1 MPVSAPTVVSSGGL
15 VHVFFTGNDGL
26 LWQVVPARAGG
37 WGPPPQLVASQLK
50 SPPFAFSG
58 PGQQRIQV
66 LWKGPRGKLRW
77 LSLTREDQASS
88 PRDIGGPMP

>member
-1 MPVSAPTVVSSGGL
+1 VPT
-15 VHVFFTGNDGL
+15 
-26 LWQVVPARAGG
+26 RAGG

-50 SPPFAFSG
+50 SSPFAAIG

-66 LWKGPRGKLRW
+66 FWNGPRGKLRW
-77 LSLTREDQASS
+77 LSLSHESQASS